1 MHEAELLVVPVLR
14 LELKDHLL
22 IVFFFLGTCRN
33 VKALRV
39 LSKRGSLLI
48 VATVAALFKRRVTV
62 KRKRKFNRDVFAS
75 SVDARLTAQQAK
87 F

>member
-22 IVFFFLGTCRN
+22 IVFLGTCRN

-39 LSKRGSLLI
+39 LSKRCSLLI
-48 VATVAALFKRRVTV
+48 VATVAALFKRRATV